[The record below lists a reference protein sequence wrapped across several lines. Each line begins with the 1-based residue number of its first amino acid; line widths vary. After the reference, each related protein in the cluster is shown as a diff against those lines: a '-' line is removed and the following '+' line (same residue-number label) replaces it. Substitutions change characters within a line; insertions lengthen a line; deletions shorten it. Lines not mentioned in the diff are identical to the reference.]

1 MSRSPLTRKPDP
13 DYQCAVCLGGK
24 GCRPFPL
31 TITAIRQFT
40 PDVLRGA
47 GDWAHKEC
55 IEMAHQQSL
64 TKIEA
69 RGRAAGRRT

>member
-40 PDVLRGA
+40 PDNVMQYDTHGVLEHCFYLGQ
-47 GDWAHKEC
+47 D
-55 IEMAHQQSL
+55 
-64 TKIEA
+64 KIHPN
-69 RGRAAGRRT
+69 